1 MPRGFGKSR
10 WELTVKESTR
20 RKIAAQEGVDVNLEV
35 TRRAGLL
42 LDQFGEYGVVFN
54 GSTANAYLG
63 LKKKADLFEIAQ
75 SSAEKACCMNDR
87 VLSLAEK
94 ASSIAKEATY
104 QAEGYKSAV
113 FRIADALVKEQDE
126 NKRLRALLE
135 EHCQGCP
142 ASELK

>member
-1 MPRGFGKSR
+1 M
-10 WELTVKESTR
+10 
-20 RKIAAQEGVDVNLEV
+20 NLEV

-87 VLSLAEK
+87 VLSLADPTDVLVIRK
-94 ASSIAKEATY
+94 GS
-104 QAEGYKSAV
+104 KSAV